1 MVFIGGIL
9 SNIVTLVKNLLE
21 PSVAFKVT
29 LGGSSND
36 AATPITQSEEVK
48 SPSETSSAT
57 SVSEETISHFISQ
70 VSSLVKYAF
79 PFVYTSLERLFMN
92 NHDRLSFV
100 QAS

>member
-9 SNIVTLVKNLLE
+9 SNIVTFVKTFLG
-21 PSVAFKVT
+21 PSVAFKVA
-29 LGGSSND
+29 LGGSSNN

-57 SVSEETISHFISQ
+57 SVSEEAISNFISQ

-79 PFVYTSLERLFMN
+79 PFFFTSLKRLFMN